1 MLELVGKRVWN
12 LRVLQD
18 FLPNSNTSN
27 PKVGPSHIPSVEG
40 QIFSACGQMTTT
52 THVQKRSVDHVEG
65 NWS

>member
-12 LRVLQD
+12 LHVLQD

-27 PKVGPSHIPSVEG
+27 PKV
-40 QIFSACGQMTTT
+40 FSACGQMTTT

-65 NWS
+65 NWR